1 MKFCSQYMQQIC
13 CIYCLLVQQICC
25 IIGLLFKQ
33 QLATSYSEFKR
44 WLIAQG
50 VVLVRRG
57 KGSHWIIQLHDKRSV
72 FPDHGSKEIPEGTR
86 LKIKKDLG
94 L

>member
-1 MKFCSQYMQQIC
+1 MLQQIC
-13 CIYCLLVQQICC
+13 CN
-25 IIGLLFKQ
+25 IGLLFKQ
-33 QLATSYSEFKR
+33 ELAMSSYSEFKR

-50 VVLVRRG
+50 VVFVRRG